1 MSILRI
7 AALSI
12 VVLGTAACTA
22 NQQRGAT
29 NGAAVG
35 AGIGA
40 VGALVADQDDV
51 GVLEGAAAGA
61 VIGGAAGAA
70 TNQ

>member
-7 AALSI
+7 AVLSA

-29 NGAAVG
+29 NGAIVG
-35 AGIGA
+35 AGVGA
-40 VGALVADQDDV
+40 VGAAIADQDDV
-51 GVLEGAAAGA
+51 SVLEGAAAGA
-61 VIGGAAGAA
+61 AIGGAAGAA